1 MPTLSVRV
9 SEDPARPLGH
19 AIVTLNGLPP
29 GLETFEFA
37 LTRHGFTASHLGPE
51 GWQGAECWLQ
61 PDEVWYAGDALK
73 FVVPPELAFQ
83 LENMPYR
90 LAVRG
95 QGLAGT
101 VMVTFA
107 WPLELELEE
116 GGVSG
121 ERRVV
126 GGTRV
131 ESGPKPRPAVEPP
144 PLPEVSGVVV
154 DIPDV
159 LIPEIEAG
167 PEPMDERLPARVTP
181 PQTDTSKPAG
191 EDQKT
196 PPAVQSDP
204 RSSVVPGS
212 TVSPGPDS
220 TRKISERLVPPVRP
234 DRETAAETAVPAP
247 PGLEPVREEPIRVL
261 SPQPEPGSEAR
272 PVEGAGGA
280 GQQRRWVSGLL
291 AGLLGLAVLA
301 AGWWWFG
308 HRASEAPP
316 VAPAPST
323 VPSGYI
329 APEPA
334 PAPEPVVPI
343 RPEPPV
349 SQPVAPAPKPVEP
362 VRPVTPAPKPV
373 EPVRSVAP
381 EPVTPS
387 ARPGSDRSL
396 EEELKSEFDPT
407 LQELEKRLRGEKS
420 R

>member
-37 LTRHGFTASHLGPE
+37 LTRHGFTASHLGPD

-61 PDEVWYAGDALK
+61 PDEVWYTGDALK

-101 VMVTFA
+101 MTVTFA
-107 WPLELELEE
+107 WPLELDLEE
-116 GGVSG
+116 GSASG

-131 ESGPKPRPAVEPP
+131 EAGPKPRPAAEPP
-144 PLPEVSGVVV
+144 PLPEVGGVVV

-159 LIPEIEAG
+159 LIPEIESDL
-167 PEPMDERLPARVTP
+167 EPIDERLPTRVTS

-196 PPAVQSDP
+196 PRAVTPPAVQSDP
-204 RSSVVPGS
+204 RSSVVPDS

-220 TRKISERLVPPVRP
+220 AHKMSERLVPPVRP
-234 DRETAAETAVPAP
+234 DRETAAEAAAPAP
-247 PGLEPVREEPIRVL
+247 PRPEPVREEPTRVL
-261 SPQPEPGSEAR
+261 SPQPGSETW
-272 PVEGAGGA
+272 PL
-280 GQQRRWVSGLL
+280 RR
-291 AGLLGLAVLA
+291 AT
-301 AGWWWFG
+301 F
-308 HRASEAPP
+308 P
-316 VAPAPST
+316 
-323 VPSGYI
+323 
-329 APEPA
+329 
-334 PAPEPVVPI
+334 
-343 RPEPPV
+343 
-349 SQPVAPAPKPVEP
+349 
-362 VRPVTPAPKPV
+362 
-373 EPVRSVAP
+373 
-381 EPVTPS
+381 
-387 ARPGSDRSL
+387 
-396 EEELKSEFDPT
+396 
-407 LQELEKRLRGEKS
+407 
-420 R
+420 

>member
-9 SEDPARPLGH
+9 SEDLARPQGH

-37 LTRHGFTASHLGPE
+37 LTRHGFTASHLGPD
-51 GWQGAECWLQ
+51 GWQGAECWVQ

-73 FVVPPELAFQ
+73 FVVPPELACQ

-101 VMVTFA
+101 MTVDFR

-116 GGVSG
+116 GSVSG

-131 ESGPKPRPAVEPP
+131 EAGPKLRPATEPP
-144 PLPEVSGVVV
+144 PLLEVGGVVV

-159 LIPEIEAG
+159 LIPEIGAS
-167 PEPMDERLPARVTP
+167 PEPMDDRLPTRVTP
-181 PQTDTSKPAG
+181 SQTGVSKPAG
-191 EDQKT
+191 EDPKT
-196 PPAVQSDP
+196 PPDVRSDS
-204 RSSVVPGS
+204 RSSVVPDS

-234 DRETAAETAVPAP
+234 DREMAAEAAAPAP
-247 PGLEPVREEPIRVL
+247 PGPEPVREEPTRVL
-261 SPQPEPGSEAR
+261 PPQPEPGSDAR
-272 PVEGAGGA
+272 PAEGAGA
-280 GQQRRWVSGLL
+280 VGQRRRWVSGLL
-291 AGLLGLAVLA
+291 AGLLVLAVLA
-301 AGWWWFG
+301 AGWWFG

-323 VPSGYI
+323 VPSGNL
-329 APEPA
+329 APEPL

-362 VRPVTPAPKPV
+362 VRPV
-373 EPVRSVAP
+373 AP
-381 EPVTPS
+381 EPAIPS
-387 ARPGSDRSL
+387 VRPDSDRGL